1 MVHQPE
7 EVLLNMNDWCK
18 EHHGKSGLTQRV
30 RGSSTTMAQAE
41 DAVLAFIT
49 NYVPDAKRAQ
59 LAGNSVHNDR
69 VFLMKYMPKWVQE
82 LGGCWCWCCAVLP
95 GAHGLLFLSAWLL
108 HSLDDLLV
116 LDFSC
121 CGCSCFALH
130 LPAPPA
136 PHRKHVCATA
146 GHVAQPWSLGQHAAA
161 LSTWAQH
168 CL

>member
-69 VFLMKYMPKWVQE
+69 VFLMKYMPKWVQG
-82 LGGCWCWCCAVLP
+82 LRGPDGAGNVLHCLDV
-95 GAHGLLFLSAWLL
+95 HGLPCFPVWLPHVCDCL
-108 HSLDDLLV
+108 RVLLV
-116 LDFSC
+116 LAVT
-121 CGCSCFALH
+121 CSACSRSLPYCTCLHHTAIVCVALMPLSH
-130 LPAPPA
+130 
-136 PHRKHVCATA
+136 
-146 GHVAQPWSLGQHAAA
+146 GH
-161 LSTWAQH
+161 
-168 CL
+168 